1 MQKNQTKYS
10 GSEQDNL
17 IMTLQLTLKY
27 REAEVLLDFHQDPW
41 DRGEED
47 QGLKTVATDP
57 LEEEERQL
65 NLWEFCWF
73 KKGSSCGEVVQG
85 EVALSSMLLDLL
97 DNIQST

>member
-1 MQKNQTKYS
+1 M
-10 GSEQDNL
+10 
-17 IMTLQLTLKY
+17 MTLQLTLMLKY

-73 KKGSSCGEVVQG
+73 KKGSSSGEVD
-85 EVALSSMLLDLL
+85 LSSKLLDSL